1 MFPNSYNGNQFW
13 EAENFALG
21 AAIFDWLPRFSDLP
35 EEVKAYLTEHENE
48 IRSTG
53 DVERLVRTYEMKK

>member
-21 AAIFDWLPRFSDLP
+21 ATIFDWRPRFSDLP

-48 IRSTG
+48 IRSAG
-53 DVERLVRTYEMKK
+53 EVERLVRTYEMKK

>member
-21 AAIFDWLPRFSDLP
+21 ATIFDWRPCFSDLP

-48 IRSTG
+48 IRSAG

>member
-21 AAIFDWLPRFSDLP
+21 ATFFDWRPRFSDLP

-48 IRSTG
+48 IRSAG

>member
-13 EAENFALG
+13 ETENFALG
-21 AAIFDWLPRFSDLP
+21 ATIFDWRPRFSDLP

-48 IRSTG
+48 IRSAG

>member
-21 AAIFDWLPRFSDLP
+21 ATIFDWQPRFSDLP

-48 IRSTG
+48 IRSAG

>member
-21 AAIFDWLPRFSDLP
+21 DVIFDWRPRFSDLP

-48 IRSTG
+48 IRSAG